1 MVTSDGT
8 EAKKRRKFDFF
19 EDAKLDLWQWVG
31 VILLVIVLSGF
42 VGWAWEFI
50 LAEIQGGLKN
60 FYITGGNLLPW
71 MNIYAYGAI
80 LILLTCYRLRKRP
93 WLVFLT
99 GALTTG
105 ILELFSGWLVYTLY
119 DGARYWDYSTSWI
132 GIGHINGFVCPAS
145 VIVFGLGAVL
155 LIYQLLPR
163 CINLAHQMSKKAFL
177 TLSISLF
184 TIILIDDSINL
195 ALKNLDMPTAQD
207 FYLSLGWIF
216 L

>member
-1 MVTSDGT
+1 MVTSEGT
-8 EAKKRRKFDFF
+8 DTKKKRKLDFF
-19 EDAKLDLWQWVG
+19 GDAKLDLWQWVG
-31 VILLVIVLSGF
+31 VVLLVIVLSGF

-60 FYITGGNLLPW
+60 LYITGGNLLPW

-80 LILLTCYRLRKRP
+80 LILLTCYRFRKHP
-93 WLVFLT
+93 WLVFLI
-99 GALTTG
+99 GAFATG

-145 VIVFGLGAVL
+145 VIVFGLGSVL

-195 ALKNLDMPTAQD
+195 TLKNLELPTAQD